1 MSSYV
6 LSFRS
11 PRDHRPSDEE
21 EKAWM
26 TWFKTIGASITDF
39 GHRVGPGRTLG
50 TTSST
55 GEVLSGY
62 VVISA
67 ESLADAERVA
77 SGCPGLASGGSVELG
92 PAIEP
97 GS

>member
-11 PRDHRPSDEE
+11 RPDHRPSDEE

-26 TWFKTIGASITDF
+26 TWFETIGVSITDF
-39 GHRVGPGRTLG
+39 GHRVGPGRALG
-50 TTSST
+50 PTTRT
-55 GEVLSGY
+55 GDVLSGY

-67 ESLADAERVA
+67 DSLVDAERVA
-77 SGCPGLASGGSVELG
+77 SGCPGLASGGTVEIG
-92 PAIEP
+92 PTIEP